1 MIFGQ
6 KFSTGGKIFTTLIM
20 LFMFSSLVYAKKV
33 TFAFTG
39 TTLKEDL
46 KTYLLWQKYLEKN
59 SHFDI
64 GIKFARTYAEVIS
77 SIKDEKTDIAYVCSS
92 TYMILRDKKNARLL
106 AIPIINGK
114 DKYYSYVIA
123 LKKSKY
129 KSLLDFKGKIYAFT
143 DPGSN
148 SGAIAPTYFLL
159 KKGYKVNTF
168 FRNLVYTYD
177 HGESIKAVIDGFVD
191 GASVDSLVYAQY
203 IKKHPSAAKKLRIV
217 QKLGPFTI
225 SPIVI
230 RYNIN
235 KKEFKKLQD
244 LFLNMNKTKIGKE
257 ILNHLNIER
266 FIKPSNQEYTKIY
279 QMQKYIKEHK

>member
-1 MIFGQ
+1 MFFEK
-6 KFSTGGKIFTTLIM
+6 KFSTSGKIFTTLIM
-20 LFMFSSLVYAKKV
+20 LLILSSLLYAKKV
-33 TFAFTG
+33 TFTFTG

-46 KTYLLWQKYLEKN
+46 KTYLKWQQYLESN
-59 SHFDI
+59 SHFEI
-64 GIKFARTYAEVIS
+64 EIKFARTYAEVIS

-92 TYMILRDKKNARLL
+92 TYTTLRDKKNAKLL

-114 DKYYSYVIA
+114 DQYYSYVIA
-123 LKKSKY
+123 LKNSKY
-129 KSLLDFKGKIYAFT
+129 KSLLDFKDKIYAFT
-143 DPGSN
+143 DPSSN

-168 FRNLVYTYD
+168 FRNLIYTYD

-191 GASVDSLVYAQY
+191 GASVDSLVYTQY
-203 IKKHPSAAKKLRIV
+203 TKKHPDDAKKLKII

-230 RYNIN
+230 RYNLN

-266 FIKPSNQEYTKIY
+266 FAKPSNQKYTKIY
-279 QMQKYIKEHK
+279 KMLKFIKEYK